1 MFSYMFSM
9 HETENNNRKITL
21 NLLKEW
27 KMALSTICY
36 LLNNY
41 FIIFT
46 KTF

>member
-1 MFSYMFSM
+1 MIAFMFSM
-9 HETENNNRKITL
+9 HETENNSRKIIL

-27 KMALSTICY
+27 KMALSKICY